1 MGEKMDTKYEMIKF
15 DNILPINVLL
25 HSVGAISNHWHST
38 IEILFVLSG
47 TVELIY
53 DGNKY
58 ILKKDS
64 VFVINSNKIHSLSAD
79 SNNSA
84 IMAQIEYD
92 FIKNVYKDIDN
103 IEFDCKQIDK
113 SNNLSEF
120 DLIRHIL
127 AKIVWIY
134 NKGFDGYEL
143 KINSLLFELIYILV
157 NNFKVEKNEK
167 SIDLSNKHF
176 ERLVRIMDYVK
187 ENFNNDISLS
197 KVAEIEFLTPQY
209 LSRFFE
215 KHMGINFSTYVN
227 KVRLEH
233 AVNDLINSDDSITD
247 IAFNSGF
254 PNVKSFISFFKSNYN
269 ETPNTYRKK
278 IKEVNKSLIS
288 DKGEKITQNYL
299 DADTNNYF
307 KDVFTYLK
315 EKKYIDNMENMN
327 RKISKKINIDMNKNV
342 GNIKNNWKN
351 LMTIGK
357 AKEGLLEIVQEQIR
371 EVQENIGFKYI
382 RFHGIFDD
390 EMMIYKENED
400 GTVEYNFHY
409 VDRLFD
415 FFRSVNLKPFI
426 ELSFMPSALA
436 KYKTKT
442 LFYNKSITSPPKS
455 YKKWAFMINDLVIH
469 CIERYGIEEVK
480 TWYFEVWNEPDIK
493 EFWFGNEED
502 YYDLYE
508 ITYKVIKEVDENIKV
523 GGPSISSITIKQTKW
538 LERYI
543 KYCID
548 NKCEPDFISFHT
560 YPNEIFSIG
569 DDFSHKKGLMIDE
582 NTNYLGDIID
592 MVKNKLAESNFN
604 NVEIFL
610 TEWNS
615 TISHRDLTNDTL
627 YKSSYIVKNI
637 LENMDKVNG
646 FGYWSLSDH
655 LEEFIIDKNIFHG
668 GLGLFTHNNIK
679 KSGYYAFK
687 MLSKLGQTVIE
698 KGEGYYV
705 TKDSRGYT
713 VFLYNYCHFDKIYCM
728 SDVSNININERYNVF
743 VDKILNIELKLEH
756 FPQLGNYQVSTY
768 TISRERGSSFDTWI
782 NMGTPFDLE
791 IDDIEYINNISVPY
805 KRKFTTN
812 IDKEY
817 IIKEE
822 LNPHEVKVY
831 SFIKSY
837 R

>member
-1 MGEKMDTKYEMIKF
+1 MKTTYEMIKF
-15 DNILPINVLL
+15 ESTLPINILV
-25 HSVGAISNHWHST
+25 HSVGAVANHWHSS
-38 IEILFVLSG
+38 IEILFILSG

-53 DGNKY
+53 DGKKY

-64 VFVINSNKIHSLSAD
+64 VFVINSNKMHSLSAD
-79 SNNSA
+79 SNNSV

-103 IEFDCKQIDK
+103 IEFDCKYIEN
-113 SNNLSEF
+113 NNLPEF
-120 DLIRHIL
+120 DIIRHIL

-134 NKGFDGYEL
+134 NKGFDGYQL
-143 KINSLLFELIYILV
+143 KINSLLFELVYILV
-157 NNFKVEKNEK
+157 NHFKVERNQK
-167 SIDLSNKHF
+167 SIDLGSKHF
-176 ERLVRIMDYVK
+176 DRLVRIMEYVK
-187 ENFNNDISLS
+187 ENFNNEISLS

-227 KVRLEH
+227 KVRLEY
-233 AVNDLINSDDSITD
+233 AVNELINSDDSITD

-269 ETPNTYRKK
+269 ETPNSYRKK
-278 IKEVNKSLIS
+278 IKVLNKSLIS

-299 DADTNNYF
+299 DVDTNNYF
-307 KDVFTYLK
+307 KDVFTYVK
-315 EKKYIDNMENMN
+315 EKQYNDNIDIMD
-327 RKISKKINIDMNKNV
+327 RRISKNIDIDLNKNL

-351 LMTIGK
+351 LITIGK
-357 AKEGLLEIVQEQIR
+357 AKEGLLDIVQKQIR

-400 GTVEYNFHY
+400 GTIEYNFHY

-415 FFRSVNLKPFI
+415 FLRSVNLRPFI

-442 LFYNKSITSPPKS
+442 LFYNKSVTSPPKS
-455 YKKWAFMINDLVIH
+455 YKKWAFMVNELVLH
-469 CIERYGIEEVK
+469 CIERYGLDEVR

-493 EFWFGNEED
+493 EFWFGSEED

-508 ITYKVIKEVDENIKV
+508 ITYKVIKEIDENIRV
-523 GGPSISSITIKQTKW
+523 GGPSISSVTIKETKW
-538 LERYI
+538 LERYVN
-543 KYCID
+543 YCID

-560 YPNEIFSIG
+560 YPNEVFNID

-582 NTNYLGDIID
+582 NTNYLSDILD
-592 MVKNKLAESNFN
+592 MVKKQLEESKLND
-604 NVEIFL
+604 VEIFL

-627 YKSSYIVKNI
+627 YKASYIVKNI

-646 FGYWSLSDH
+646 FGYWALSDH
-655 LEEFIIDKNIFHG
+655 LEELILDKNIFHG
-668 GLGLFTHNNIK
+668 GLGLITHNNIK
-679 KSGYYAFK
+679 KSGYYAFEL
-687 MLSKLGQTVIE
+687 LSKLGQIVID
-698 KGEGYYV
+698 KGEGYYI
-705 TKDSRGYT
+705 TKDFRGYT
-713 VFLYNYCHFDKIYCM
+713 VFLYNYCHFDKIYSR
-728 SDVSNININERYNVF
+728 SDVSNINIKERYNVF
-743 VDKILNIELKLEH
+743 VDKILNIYLKLDN
-756 FPQLGNYQVSTY
+756 FDKNCNYNVTTY
-768 TISRERGSSFDTWI
+768 TISKKHGSSFDTWLD
-782 NMGTPFDLE
+782 MGAPSNLDL
-791 IDDIEYINNISVPY
+791 DDIKYINNLSVPQ
-805 KRKFTTN
+805 KRKFTVSIEN
-812 IDKEY
+812 EY
-817 IIKEE
+817 TIREE

-831 SFIKSY
+831 SFVKSY
-837 R
+837 K

>member
-1 MGEKMDTKYEMIKF
+1 MKTTYEMIKF
-15 DNILPINVLL
+15 ESTLPINILV
-25 HSVGAISNHWHST
+25 HSVGAVANHWHSS
-38 IEILFVLSG
+38 IEILFILSG

-53 DGNKY
+53 DGKKY

-64 VFVINSNKIHSLSAD
+64 VFVINSNKMHSLSAD
-79 SNNSA
+79 SKNSA

-103 IEFDCKQIDK
+103 IEFDCKYIEN
-113 SNNLSEF
+113 NNLPEF
-120 DLIRHIL
+120 DIIRHIL

-134 NKGFDGYEL
+134 NKGFDGYQL
-143 KINSLLFELIYILV
+143 KINSLLFELVYILV
-157 NNFKVEKNEK
+157 NHFKVERNQK
-167 SIDLSNKHF
+167 SIDLGSKHF
-176 ERLVRIMDYVK
+176 DRLVRIMEYVK
-187 ENFNNDISLS
+187 ENFNNEISLS

-227 KVRLEH
+227 KVRLEY
-233 AVNDLINSDDSITD
+233 AVNELINSDDSITD

-269 ETPNTYRKK
+269 ETPNSYRKK
-278 IKEVNKSLIS
+278 IKVLNKSLIS

-299 DADTNNYF
+299 DVDTNNYF
-307 KDVFTYLK
+307 KDVFTYVK
-315 EKKYIDNMENMN
+315 EKQYNDNIDIMD
-327 RKISKKINIDMNKNV
+327 RRISKNIDIDLNKNL

-351 LMTIGK
+351 LITIGK
-357 AKEGLLEIVQEQIR
+357 AKEGLLDIVQKQIR

-400 GTVEYNFHY
+400 GTIEYNFHY

-415 FFRSVNLKPFI
+415 FLRSVNLRPFI

-442 LFYNKSITSPPKS
+442 LFYNKSVTSPPKS
-455 YKKWAFMINDLVIH
+455 YKKWAFMVNELVLH
-469 CIERYGIEEVK
+469 CIERYGLDEVR

-493 EFWFGNEED
+493 EFWFGSEED

-508 ITYKVIKEVDENIKV
+508 ITYKVIKEIDENIRV
-523 GGPSISSITIKQTKW
+523 GGPSISSVTIKETKW
-538 LERYI
+538 LERYVN
-543 KYCID
+543 YCID

-560 YPNEIFSIG
+560 YPNEVFNID

-582 NTNYLGDIID
+582 NTNYLSDILD
-592 MVKNKLAESNFN
+592 MVKKQLEESKLND
-604 NVEIFL
+604 VEIFL

-627 YKSSYIVKNI
+627 YKASYIVKNI

-646 FGYWSLSDH
+646 FGYWALSDH
-655 LEEFIIDKNIFHG
+655 LEELILDKNIFHG
-668 GLGLFTHNNIK
+668 GLGLITHNNIK
-679 KSGYYAFK
+679 KSGYYAFEL
-687 MLSKLGQTVIE
+687 LSKLGQIVID
-698 KGEGYYV
+698 KGEGYYI
-705 TKDSRGYT
+705 TKDFRGYT
-713 VFLYNYCHFDKIYCM
+713 VFLYNYCHFDKIYSR
-728 SDVSNININERYNVF
+728 SDVSNINIKERYNVF
-743 VDKILNIELKLEH
+743 VDKILNIYLKLDN
-756 FPQLGNYQVSTY
+756 FDKNCNYNVTTY
-768 TISRERGSSFDTWI
+768 TISKKHGSSFDTWLD
-782 NMGTPFDLE
+782 MGAPSNLDL
-791 IDDIEYINNISVPY
+791 DDIKYINNLSVPQ
-805 KRKFTTN
+805 KRKFTVSIEN
-812 IDKEY
+812 EY
-817 IIKEE
+817 TIREE

-831 SFIKSY
+831 SFVKSY
-837 R
+837 K

>member
-1 MGEKMDTKYEMIKF
+1 MKTTYEMIKF
-15 DNILPINVLL
+15 ESTLPINILV
-25 HSVGAISNHWHST
+25 HSVGAVANHWHSS

-53 DGNKY
+53 DGKKY

-64 VFVINSNKIHSLSAD
+64 VFVINSNKMHSLSAD

-103 IEFDCKQIDK
+103 IEFDCKYIEN
-113 SNNLSEF
+113 NNLPEF
-120 DLIRHIL
+120 DIIRHIL

-134 NKGFDGYEL
+134 NKGFDGYQL
-143 KINSLLFELIYILV
+143 KINSLLFELVYILV
-157 NNFKVEKNEK
+157 NHFKVERNQK
-167 SIDLSNKHF
+167 SIDLGSKHF
-176 ERLVRIMDYVK
+176 DRLVRIMEYVK
-187 ENFNNDISLS
+187 ENFNNEISLS

-227 KVRLEH
+227 KVRLEY
-233 AVNDLINSDDSITD
+233 AVNELINSDDSITD

-269 ETPNTYRKK
+269 ETPNSYRKK
-278 IKEVNKSLIS
+278 IKVLNKSLIS

-299 DADTNNYF
+299 DVDTNNYF
-307 KDVFTYLK
+307 KDVFTYVK
-315 EKKYIDNMENMN
+315 EKQYNDNIDIMD
-327 RKISKKINIDMNKNV
+327 RRISKNIDIDLNKNL

-351 LMTIGK
+351 LITIGK
-357 AKEGLLEIVQEQIR
+357 AKEGLLDIVQKQIR

-400 GTVEYNFHY
+400 GTIEYNFHY

-415 FFRSVNLKPFI
+415 FLRSVNLRPFI

-442 LFYNKSITSPPKS
+442 LFYNKSVTSPPKS
-455 YKKWAFMINDLVIH
+455 YKKWAFMVNELVLH
-469 CIERYGIEEVK
+469 CIERYGLDEVR

-493 EFWFGNEED
+493 EFWFGSEED

-508 ITYKVIKEVDENIKV
+508 ITYKVIKEIDENIRV
-523 GGPSISSITIKQTKW
+523 GGPSISSVTIKETKW
-538 LERYI
+538 LERYVN
-543 KYCID
+543 YCID

-560 YPNEIFSIG
+560 YPNEVFNID

-582 NTNYLGDIID
+582 NTNYLSDILD
-592 MVKNKLAESNFN
+592 MVKKQLEESKLND
-604 NVEIFL
+604 VEIFL

-627 YKSSYIVKNI
+627 YKASYIVKNI

-646 FGYWSLSDH
+646 FGYWALSDH
-655 LEEFIIDKNIFHG
+655 LEELILDKNIFHG
-668 GLGLFTHNNIK
+668 GLGLITHNNIK
-679 KSGYYAFK
+679 KSGYYAFEL
-687 MLSKLGQTVIE
+687 LSKLGQIVID
-698 KGEGYYV
+698 KGEGYYI
-705 TKDSRGYT
+705 TKDFRGYT
-713 VFLYNYCHFDKIYCM
+713 VFLYNYCHFDKIYSR
-728 SDVSNININERYNVF
+728 SDVSNINIKERYNVF
-743 VDKILNIELKLEH
+743 VDKILNMYLKLDN
-756 FPQLGNYQVSTY
+756 FDKNCNYNVTTY
-768 TISRERGSSFDTWI
+768 TISKKHGSSFDTWLD
-782 NMGTPFDLE
+782 MGAPSNLDL
-791 IDDIEYINNISVPY
+791 DDIKYINNLSVPQ
-805 KRKFTTN
+805 KRKFTVSIEN
-812 IDKEY
+812 EY
-817 IIKEE
+817 TIREE

-831 SFIKSY
+831 SFVKSY
-837 R
+837 K